1 MFLHWDGIGIF
12 VALVLAGM
20 LRPVTPGCALCCLL
34 ARACFVVVFVVVVV
48 CFFFFV
54 FVFCFCFFFFFFFVF
69 FFFFFFYCDGR
80 SLYSCTAMH
89 VCGFYIGSSRMFA
102 L

>member
-1 MFLHWDGIGIF
+1 MAVHYGDINFGA
-12 VALVLAGM
+12 VC
-20 LRPVTPGCALCCLL
+20 LRVH
-34 ARACFVVVFVVVVV
+34 VF
-48 CFFFFV
+48 F
-54 FVFCFCFFFFFFFVF
+54 F

-80 SLYSCTAMH
+80 SLYSCFAGTAMH